1 MYHVSAETR
10 IILSSGQGEFQEKNV
25 EHQPNIK
32 SIKYICNLGEIQKKA
47 WELLNTGYPP
57 QISVMW

>member
-25 EHQPNIK
+25 EHQPNIN
-32 SIKYICNLGEIQKKA
+32 SIKYV
-47 WELLNTGYPP
+47 PF
-57 QISVMW
+57 